1 LRKCFT
7 DFYSEGAELL
17 SKVTGWDCSGTEL
30 RRIGE
35 RMHTLKKLYNMRE
48 GWRPQ
53 DDWLPERLL
62 SEVLP
67 TGVTQGIGLTPAEL
81 REMIQGYYQARG
93 WDNKGFVPQEKLQ
106 ELEITSP
113 VSGLE
118 SRVSGLLET
127 QNSKLET
134 AK

>member
-1 LRKCFT
+1 
-7 DFYSEGAELL
+7 
-17 SKVTGWDCSGTEL
+17 
-30 RRIGE
+30 
-35 RMHTLKKLYNMRE
+35 MRE

-93 WDNKGFVPQEKLQ
+93 WDNKGFVPQQKLQ

-113 VSGLE
+113 VSDLE
-118 SRVSGLLET
+118 SRVSGELDGP
-127 QNSKLET
+127 
-134 AK
+134 